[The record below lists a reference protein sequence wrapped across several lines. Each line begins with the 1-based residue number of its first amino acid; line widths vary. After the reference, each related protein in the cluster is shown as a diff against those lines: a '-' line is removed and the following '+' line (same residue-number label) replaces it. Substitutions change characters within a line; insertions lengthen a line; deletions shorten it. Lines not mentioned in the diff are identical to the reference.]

1 MFVTKMP
8 YFRSS
13 ERERERE
20 RAAYVQTCSPSIYHF
35 NRLKYRDSFWNT
47 GWQRKNEWRDPVHDA
62 QDTHGNALSLN
73 AVLDRYLNSSMVIQK
88 FSAKTNKWYQL
99 KEKL

>member
-1 MFVTKMP
+1 MSKLDILAFIISTVWRIETPFGTQTGNDNSTVTSGTFK
-8 YFRSS
+8 
-13 ERERERE
+13 E
-20 RAAYVQTCSPSIYHF
+20 
-35 NRLKYRDSFWNT
+35 K
-47 GWQRKNEWRDPVHDA
+47 KEWRDPVPDA
-62 QDTHGNALSLN
+62 QDTHGNVLSLN